1 MNKGFNPF
9 LFNKFMNLFLNMMIM
24 GTLIS
29 ISSYSWLGMWMGLEI
44 NLISIIPLLK
54 SKSLFSSEASIKYF
68 LTQALASALIMFSII
83 MMMEKESLNISHL
96 SMMIMSTGL
105 LTKMGAAPFHFWFPE
120 ILEGLNWIN
129 SLLMLTWQKVAPM
142 VLLMYNSYIS
152 WFFYIII
159 LSSMIVSSMIG
170 FNQTSIRKILAYSS
184 INNIGWMMPCI
195 LFSQMIWL
203 IYLIIYIVI
212 SINLVMI
219 FLYYNIFHLNQLNM
233 VMNFSTSMKLITMFN
248 FLSLGG
254 LPPFIG
260 FYSKWL
266 VISLMMEQKFSI
278 MILIMIMF
286 TLLVLYY
293 YIRMMFSTMMFSY
306 SMVYKKFYANN
317 YIMMM
322 NLISLMILPLMIL
335 L

>member
-1 MNKGFNPF
+1 MKFYKILFFN
-9 LFNKFMNLFLNMMIM
+9 MVIM

-29 ISSYSWLGMWMGLEI
+29 VSSYSWLGMWMGLEI

-83 MMMEKESLNISHL
+83 MMLEKESLNISNL

-120 ILEGLNWIN
+120 ILEGLSWSN
-129 SLLMLTWQKVAPM
+129 SLLMLTWQKIAPM
-142 VLLMYNSYIS
+142 VLLMYNSSMS

-159 LSSMIVSSMIG
+159 LSSMIVSSMMG
-170 FNQTSIRKILAYSS
+170 LNQTSMRKILAYSS
-184 INNIGWMMPCI
+184 INNIGWMIPCI

-203 IYLIIYIVI
+203 TYLIIYILI
-212 SINLVMI
+212 SINLIMI
-219 FLYYNIFHLNQLNM
+219 FMYYNIFYLNQLNQI
-233 VMNFSTSMKLITMFN
+233 MNFNTPIKMITMFN

-266 VISLMMEQKFSI
+266 VINLLMNQKFN
-278 MILIMIMF
+278 ILIFLMIMF

-306 SMVYKKFYANN
+306 SMIYKNFFTNN

-322 NLISLMILPLMIL
+322 NLISLMMLPLMIL
-335 L
+335 F